1 MWSHQMQTAA
11 KEHFVAI
18 QWIFIKIGLGLRLSS
33 DQSSPQETTH
43 LYACAG
49 STQRLHI
56 FVLSEDKLQKNRLLS
71 INVLFGKRSRN
82 FYEWPSNK
90 TGCWFY
96 TSDLSVPNGSSHVQ
110 KFTKTTKALLKQF
123 ALWMGIH
130 IHWLSLHGSAGAKDN
145 CHYKCTQR
153 NSLITPQTWQLEVPY
168 HCGTTIEVNSTL
180 PSTPANHALL
190 DNLLSHKLD

>member
-18 QWIFIKIGLGLRLSS
+18 QWIFIKIGLGLRLGS

-71 INVLFGKRSRN
+71 IIVLFGKRSRN

-123 ALWMGIH
+123 ALWMGIQSLWICRCQRQLPLQVYPTEYFNNSPDMTARGPISLWDH
-130 IHWLSLHGSAGAKDN
+130 HWGKLHL
-145 CHYKCTQR
+145 T
-153 NSLITPQTWQLEVPY
+153 
-168 HCGTTIEVNSTL
+168 
-180 PSTPANHALL
+180 
-190 DNLLSHKLD
+190 